1 MWPSGKF
8 TTSKIS
14 QIYQKACTK
23 WVLWY
28 RDDLCTL
35 KKSLHTCLA
44 SAINP
49 ATACGAKTKYTWISN
64 TLSYRTQPVH
74 TQSECKLLT
83 RYYSKMDSRLE
94 VQISCQS
101 QYLCKSIL
109 HVEFAFDIL

>member
-23 WVLWY
+23 LVLWY

-35 KKSLHTCLA
+35 KKSVHTCLA

-49 ATACGAKTKYTWISN
+49 ATACGAKTNKVY
-64 TLSYRTQPVH
+64 
-74 TQSECKLLT
+74 
-83 RYYSKMDSRLE
+83 MD
-94 VQISCQS
+94 I
-101 QYLCKSIL
+101 K
-109 HVEFAFDIL
+109 